1 MSAAGRDHGKRR
13 WTPGGGRLQGPAS
26 ARRDVSARVDAH
38 SLGCGLDREGVRSP
52 ARSGRKIR
60 NGSRSLGARP
70 GYGDSAAHSHLD
82 QPHVPASLAPCL
94 SGQVTRKWR
103 VLWGHVSSR
112 ERGAVHRY
120 RGLGHPQSKASS
132 TMKDARRPEALGA
145 RGHIQA
151 QLCSSTKREWPR
163 ARGRSGGGSPECP
176 PLPLIQPQ
184 GQSCGWGREALR
196 TTPGCRA
203 SHGQTAGA
211 RLPPGG
217 GGASSRRA
225 PLGARHPGLWRAVY
239 PSSHCDKC
247 VTNLDHLLRSAAY
260 ETFDM

>member
-163 ARGRSGGGSPECP
+163 ARGRSGGAAQSALRCPSSSPRGRAVGGDGRP
-176 PLPLIQPQ
+176 SAQPQ
-184 GQSCGWGREALR
+184 GAERAMGRLLG
-196 TTPGCRA
+196 PG
-203 SHGQTAGA
+203 S
-211 RLPPGG
+211 PPGVG
-217 GGASSRRA
+217 A
-225 PLGARHPGLWRAVY
+225 PLHGGHRWGPGILGSGGQFTLHPI
-239 PSSHCDKC
+239 
-247 VTNLDHLLRSAAY
+247 VTNV
-260 ETFDM
+260 

>member
-151 QLCSSTKREWPR
+151 QLCSSTKRESPR
-163 ARGRSGGGSPECP
+163 ARGRSGGQPRVPSAAPHPAPGAELWVGTGGP
-176 PLPLIQPQ
+176 PHNPRVQSEPWADCW
-184 GQSCGWGREALR
+184 GQAPPRGWGRLFTE
-196 TTPGCRA
+196 G
-203 SHGQTAGA
+203 TAGGQA
-211 RLPPGG
+211 SWALEGSLPFI
-217 GGASSRRA
+217 
-225 PLGARHPGLWRAVY
+225 PL
-239 PSSHCDKC
+239 
-247 VTNLDHLLRSAAY
+247 
-260 ETFDM
+260 